1 MKIGTYAQRYLLRHL
16 FSKDY
21 MYPKYEIKLELTV
34 K

>member
-1 MKIGTYAQRYLLRHL
+1 MKMGIYAQGYLLCHL

-21 MYPKYEIKLELTV
+21 TYPKYEIKLELTV